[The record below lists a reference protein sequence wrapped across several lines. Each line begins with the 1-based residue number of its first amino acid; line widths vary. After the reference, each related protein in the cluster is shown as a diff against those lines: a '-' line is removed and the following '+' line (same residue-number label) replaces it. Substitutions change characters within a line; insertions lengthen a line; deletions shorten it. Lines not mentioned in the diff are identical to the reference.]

1 MASGDEGG
9 RGFYG
14 FLTFIAVAMLVAVV
28 ALSIR
33 TYDRDDQ
40 AASVPVATAGQTAGD
55 TAGDT
60 GPESPQIATEPV
72 GGVATGGGGTAGD
85 NSGSLVL
92 PVFGGLLVLT
102 LLAATRILWR
112 PRRRL
117 TPA

>member
-33 TYDRDDQ
+33 TYDGDDEG
-40 AASVPVATAGQTAGD
+40 ASVPVASAGQTAGE
-55 TAGDT
+55 TA
-60 GPESPQIATEPV
+60 PESPQIATEPV
-72 GGVATGGGGTAGD
+72 GGVATGGGGTAVD
-85 NSGSLVL
+85 DRGSFVL
-92 PVFGGLLVLT
+92 PVFGGLVALT
-102 LLAATRILWR
+102 LLAVTRILWR
-112 PRRRL
+112 ARRGL